1 MGSGIARA
9 VTSVARPVSGGSTS
23 FPTSGF
29 GSVFGGGGGLGQ
41 LFSQVISPVNQ
52 QPTAPVTL
60 PVTPTTPMSPIRR
73 FNAVVDPKL
82 SRTMSRPMFRPS
94 RYDGQINQLL
104 ERLIPN
110 SSISR
115 PGIESMLPSTPRE
128 VPVNIPTPPPSFSIQ
143 DYLNSSFSKR
153 PTMGTMALVPITLP
167 TGETYNLRSGG
178 DASNFRDFL
187 QSIGRNP
194 QDIENIFR
202 RNELAM
208 ARGGRVNYQDGGQ
221 TKTPP
226 KFIPMDLESVAFRL
240 FKDNLDNLTYNQKQ
254 TVYDYIEQNRNK
266 KANGGRMAYAN
277 EGILMGSSLTGK
289 PFGISDADLQKNY
302 TLASPPGTFFPI
314 YERKMGL
321 FTNPDGSY
329 PGENMPNS
337 IQALPRPGMPTTQIQ
352 SPSQTESIREALMS
366 LPQTRSN
373 PRMSAMRKLNQVQDP
388 RMIRLM
394 QMLRRQPAAMG
405 GIMNLKMGGTPVEMD
420 LRAKG
425 GFVPIGKK
433 ERADDVPARLS
444 KNEFVFT
451 AKAVRNAGGGDIRE
465 GARKMY
471 NLMNK
476 LEAKR

>member
-1 MGSGIARA
+1 MGSIARA
-9 VTSVARPVSGGSTS
+9 ISSVAQPVSGGSTN

-29 GSVFGGGGGLGQ
+29 GSGIGQAFQQLINQGALTPATGL
-41 LFSQVISPVNQ
+41 
-52 QPTAPVTL
+52 PVTIPTPVTP
-60 PVTPTTPMSPIRR
+60 PVTPTTSMSPIRR
-73 FNAVVDPKL
+73 FNAVVDPRL
-82 SRTMSRPMFRPS
+82 SRTMSRPMFKPS

-104 ERLIPN
+104 ERL
-110 SSISR
+110 
-115 PGIESMLPSTPRE
+115 GIGSYST
-128 VPVNIPTPPPSFSIQ
+128 
-143 DYLNSSFSKR
+143 
-153 PTMGTMALVPITLP
+153 
-167 TGETYNLRSGG
+167 
-178 DASNFRDFL
+178 
-187 QSIGRNP
+187 
-194 QDIENIFR
+194 
-202 RNELAM
+202 
-208 ARGGRVNYQDGGQ
+208 GGRVNYQDGGQ

-226 KFIPMDLESVAFRL
+226 KYIPLNMESVAKEMFGTT
-240 FKDNLDNLTYNQKQ
+240 NLDNLTYNQRQ
-254 TVYDYIEQNRNK
+254 AIMNYIEDKRSK
-266 KANGGRMAYAN
+266 KAYGGRIGYADGTPAAGLAIRLN
-277 EGILMGSSLTGK
+277 RPIQSGDPLGSYYDDGKGPLTPGFLNDSYGPVNSLTGLR
-289 PFGISDADLQKNY
+289 P
-302 TLASPPGTFFPI
+302 
-314 YERKMGL
+314 MGL

-329 PGENMPNS
+329 PGENMPNP
-337 IQALPRPGMPTTQIQ
+337 IQAIPRPGQYSTQIQ
-352 SPSQTESIREALMS
+352 SPPQTELIKEALMS

-373 PRMSAMRKLNQVQDP
+373 PRMSAMRKFNQVQDP

>member
-1 MGSGIARA
+1 MGSIARA
-9 VTSVARPVSGGSTS
+9 VSSVAQPVSGGSTS
-23 FPTSGF
+23 FPTGGLGGIF
-29 GSVFGGGGGLGQ
+29 GSGGLGQ

-73 FNAVVDPKL
+73 FNAVVDPRL
-82 SRTMSRPMFRPS
+82 SRTMTRPMFRPS

-104 ERLIPN
+104 ERL
-110 SSISR
+110 
-115 PGIESMLPSTPRE
+115 GIGSYAT
-128 VPVNIPTPPPSFSIQ
+128 
-143 DYLNSSFSKR
+143 
-153 PTMGTMALVPITLP
+153 
-167 TGETYNLRSGG
+167 
-178 DASNFRDFL
+178 
-187 QSIGRNP
+187 
-194 QDIENIFR
+194 
-202 RNELAM
+202 
-208 ARGGRVNYQDGGQ
+208 GGRVNYQDGGQ
-221 TKTPP
+221 TKTSP
-226 KFIPMDLESVAFRL
+226 KYIPLNMESVAKEMFGTT
-240 FKDNLDNLTYNQKQ
+240 NLDNLTYNQRQ
-254 TVYDYIEQNRNK
+254 AIMNYIEDKRSK
-266 KANGGRMAYAN
+266 KAYGGRIGYADGTPAAGLVYRPEYEGPYMGPLIMGGPQRGQYYN
-277 EGILMGSSLTGK
+277 E
-289 PFGISDADLQKNY
+289 
-302 TLASPPGTFFPI
+302 PGTLRSANILPYSGGFP
-314 YERKMGL
+314 GGPL
-321 FTNPDGSY
+321 T
-329 PGENMPNS
+329 
-337 IQALPRPGMPTTQIQ
+337 PRPGVFPRLETTPQIN
-352 SPSQTESIREALMS
+352 SIKEALMS

-388 RMIRLM
+388 RMMRLM

>member
-1 MGSGIARA
+1 MGSIARA
-9 VTSVARPVSGGSTS
+9 ISSVAQPVSGGSTN

-29 GSVFGGGGGLGQ
+29 GSGIGQAFQQLINQGALTPATGL
-41 LFSQVISPVNQ
+41 
-52 QPTAPVTL
+52 PVTIPTPVTP
-60 PVTPTTPMSPIRR
+60 PVTPTTSMSPIRR
-73 FNAVVDPKL
+73 FNAVVDPRL
-82 SRTMSRPMFRPS
+82 SRTMSRPMFKPS

-104 ERLIPN
+104 ERLGITSLAAPQR
-110 SSISR
+110 R
-115 PGIESMLPSTPRE
+115 PDVDQLGRRYDDPR
-128 VPVNIPTPPPSFSIQ
+128 
-143 DYLNSSFSKR
+143 YYK
-153 PTMGTMALVPITLP
+153 M
-167 TGETYNLRSGG
+167 
-178 DASNFRDFL
+178 
-187 QSIGRNP
+187 
-194 QDIENIFR
+194 
-202 RNELAM
+202 
-208 ARGGRVNYQDGGQ
+208 GGRVNYQDGGSS
-221 TKTPP
+221 KTPP

-266 KANGGRMAYAN
+266 KANGGRIGYADGTPAAGLAIRLN
-277 EGILMGSSLTGK
+277 RPIQSGDPMGSFYDSGPALR
-289 PFGISDADLQKNY
+289 A
-302 TLASPPGTFFPI
+302 
-314 YERKMGL
+314 
-321 FTNPDGSY
+321 
-329 PGENMPNS
+329 
-337 IQALPRPGMPTTQIQ
+337 QALPRPGMPMMSTPRSEIAPQIN
-352 SPSQTESIREALMS
+352 SIKEAMMS

-373 PRMSAMRKLNQVQDP
+373 PRMSAMRKFNQVQDP

>member
-1 MGSGIARA
+1 MGSIARA
-9 VTSVARPVSGGSTS
+9 ITSVAQPVSGGSTS
-23 FPTSGF
+23 FPTGGLGGIF
-29 GSVFGGGGGLGQ
+29 GSGGLGQ

-73 FNAVVDPKL
+73 FNAVVDPRL
-82 SRTMSRPMFRPS
+82 SRTMTRPMFRPS

-104 ERLIPN
+104 ERL
-110 SSISR
+110 
-115 PGIESMLPSTPRE
+115 GIGSYAT
-128 VPVNIPTPPPSFSIQ
+128 
-143 DYLNSSFSKR
+143 
-153 PTMGTMALVPITLP
+153 
-167 TGETYNLRSGG
+167 
-178 DASNFRDFL
+178 
-187 QSIGRNP
+187 
-194 QDIENIFR
+194 
-202 RNELAM
+202 
-208 ARGGRVNYQDGGQ
+208 GGRVNYQDGGQ
-221 TKTPP
+221 TKTSP
-226 KFIPMDLESVAFRL
+226 KYIPLNMESVAKEMFGTT
-240 FKDNLDNLTYNQKQ
+240 NLDNLTYNQKQ
-254 TVYDYIEQNRNK
+254 SIMNYIEDKRSK
-266 KANGGRMAYAN
+266 KANGGRIGYADGTPAAGFVYRPEY
-277 EGILMGSSLTGK
+277 EGPYMGPL
-289 PFGISDADLQKNY
+289 I
-302 TLASPPGTFFPI
+302 
-314 YERKMGL
+314 MGGPQRGQYYNAPAL
-321 FTNPDGSY
+321 RA
-329 PGENMPNS
+329 
-337 IQALPRPGMPTTQIQ
+337 QALPRPGMPTTQIQ

-476 LEAKR
+476 LEARK

>member
-1 MGSGIARA
+1 MGSIARA
-9 VTSVARPVSGGSTS
+9 VSSVAQPVSGGSTN

-29 GSVFGGGGGLGQ
+29 GSGIGQAFQQLINQGALTPATGL
-41 LFSQVISPVNQ
+41 
-52 QPTAPVTL
+52 PVTIPTPVTP
-60 PVTPTTPMSPIRR
+60 PVTPTTSMSPIRR
-73 FNAVVDPKL
+73 FNAVVDPRL
-82 SRTMSRPMFRPS
+82 SRTMSRPMFKPS

-104 ERLIPN
+104 ERLGITSLAAPQR
-110 SSISR
+110 R
-115 PGIESMLPSTPRE
+115 PDVDQLGRRYDDPR
-128 VPVNIPTPPPSFSIQ
+128 
-143 DYLNSSFSKR
+143 YYK
-153 PTMGTMALVPITLP
+153 M
-167 TGETYNLRSGG
+167 
-178 DASNFRDFL
+178 
-187 QSIGRNP
+187 
-194 QDIENIFR
+194 
-202 RNELAM
+202 
-208 ARGGRVNYQDGGQ
+208 GGRVNYQDGGSS
-221 TKTPP
+221 KTPP

-266 KANGGRMAYAN
+266 KANGGRIGYADGTPAAGLAIRLN
-277 EGILMGSSLTGK
+277 RPIQSGDPMGSFYDSGPALR
-289 PFGISDADLQKNY
+289 A
-302 TLASPPGTFFPI
+302 
-314 YERKMGL
+314 
-321 FTNPDGSY
+321 
-329 PGENMPNS
+329 
-337 IQALPRPGMPTTQIQ
+337 QALPRPGMPTTQIQ

-373 PRMSAMRKLNQVQDP
+373 PRMSAMRKFNQVQDP

>member
-1 MGSGIARA
+1 MGSIARA
-9 VTSVARPVSGGSTS
+9 ITSVAQPVSGGSTS
-23 FPTSGF
+23 FPTGGLGGIF
-29 GSVFGGGGGLGQ
+29 GSGGLGQ

-73 FNAVVDPKL
+73 FNAVVDPRL
-82 SRTMSRPMFRPS
+82 SRTMSRPMFKPS

-104 ERLIPN
+104 ERLGITSLAAPQR
-110 SSISR
+110 R
-115 PGIESMLPSTPRE
+115 PDVDQLGRRYDDPR
-128 VPVNIPTPPPSFSIQ
+128 
-143 DYLNSSFSKR
+143 YYK
-153 PTMGTMALVPITLP
+153 M
-167 TGETYNLRSGG
+167 
-178 DASNFRDFL
+178 
-187 QSIGRNP
+187 
-194 QDIENIFR
+194 
-202 RNELAM
+202 
-208 ARGGRVNYQDGGQ
+208 GGRVNYQDGGSS
-221 TKTPP
+221 KTPP

-266 KANGGRMAYAN
+266 KANGGRIGYADGTPAAGLVYRPEY
-277 EGILMGSSLTGK
+277 EGPYMGPL
-289 PFGISDADLQKNY
+289 I
-302 TLASPPGTFFPI
+302 
-314 YERKMGL
+314 MGGPQRGQYYNAPAL
-321 FTNPDGSY
+321 RA
-329 PGENMPNS
+329 
-337 IQALPRPGMPTTQIQ
+337 QALPRPGMPMMSTPRSEVAPQIN
-352 SPSQTESIREALMS
+352 SIKEAMMS

>member
-1 MGSGIARA
+1 MGSIFRNSGI
-9 VTSVARPVSGGSTS
+9 
-23 FPTSGF
+23 
-29 GSVFGGGGGLGQ
+29 LDMI
-41 LFSQVISPVNQ
+41 SQVASPVNQ
-52 QPTAPVTL
+52 QPTTPVVP
-60 PVTPTTPMSPIRR
+60 PVTPVNTAVPISPVRR
-73 FNAVVDPKL
+73 FNAVVDPRL

-94 RYDGQINQLL
+94 RYDGAINQLL
-104 ERLIPN
+104 QRIVPGFSTQESGITSLAAPQR
-110 SSISR
+110 R
-115 PGIESMLPSTPRE
+115 PDVDQLGRRYDDPR
-128 VPVNIPTPPPSFSIQ
+128 
-143 DYLNSSFSKR
+143 YYK
-153 PTMGTMALVPITLP
+153 M
-167 TGETYNLRSGG
+167 
-178 DASNFRDFL
+178 
-187 QSIGRNP
+187 
-194 QDIENIFR
+194 
-202 RNELAM
+202 
-208 ARGGRVNYQDGGQ
+208 GGRVNYQDGGSS
-221 TKTPP
+221 KTPP

-266 KANGGRMAYAN
+266 KANGGRIGYADGTPAAGLAIRLN
-277 EGILMGSSLTGK
+277 RPIQSGDPIGSFYDSGPALR
-289 PFGISDADLQKNY
+289 A
-302 TLASPPGTFFPI
+302 
-314 YERKMGL
+314 
-321 FTNPDGSY
+321 
-329 PGENMPNS
+329 
-337 IQALPRPGMPTTQIQ
+337 QALPRPGMPTTQIQ

-476 LEAKR
+476 LEARK

>member
-1 MGSGIARA
+1 MGSIARA
-9 VTSVARPVSGGSTS
+9 ITSVAQPVTGGSTS
-23 FPTSGF
+23 FPTGGMF
-29 GSVFGGGGGLGQ
+29 GSGLGQ

-52 QPTAPVTL
+52 QPTTPVTL
-60 PVTPTTPMSPIRR
+60 PITPTTPTTPMSPIRR
-73 FNAVVDPKL
+73 FNAVVDPRL

-104 ERLIPN
+104 EKL
-110 SSISR
+110 
-115 PGIESMLPSTPRE
+115 GIGSYAT
-128 VPVNIPTPPPSFSIQ
+128 
-143 DYLNSSFSKR
+143 
-153 PTMGTMALVPITLP
+153 
-167 TGETYNLRSGG
+167 
-178 DASNFRDFL
+178 
-187 QSIGRNP
+187 
-194 QDIENIFR
+194 
-202 RNELAM
+202 
-208 ARGGRVNYQDGGQ
+208 GGRVNYQDGGQ

-266 KANGGRMAYAN
+266 KANGGRIGYADGTPAAGLVFN
-277 EGILMGSSLTGK
+277 PGPYEGPYTGPLIMGG
-289 PFGISDADLQKNY
+289 PQRGQYYNQ
-302 TLASPPGTFFPI
+302 PGTLRSANIMPGTGGFP
-314 YERKMGL
+314 GGPL
-321 FTNPDGSY
+321 
-329 PGENMPNS
+329 
-337 IQALPRPGMPTTQIQ
+337 QQ
-352 SPSQTESIREALMS
+352 ESTKEALMS
-366 LPQTRSN
+366 LLQTRSN

-388 RMIRLM
+388 RMMRLM

-451 AKAVRNAGGGDIRE
+451 AKAVRNAGNGDIRE
-465 GARKMY
+465 GARRMY

>member
-1 MGSGIARA
+1 MGSIARA
-9 VTSVARPVSGGSTS
+9 ISSVAQPVSGGSTN

-29 GSVFGGGGGLGQ
+29 GSGIGQAFQQLINQGALTPATGL
-41 LFSQVISPVNQ
+41 
-52 QPTAPVTL
+52 PVTIPTPVTP
-60 PVTPTTPMSPIRR
+60 PVTPTTSMSPIRR
-73 FNAVVDPKL
+73 FNAVVDPRL
-82 SRTMSRPMFRPS
+82 SRTMTRPMFRPS

-104 ERLIPN
+104 ERL
-110 SSISR
+110 
-115 PGIESMLPSTPRE
+115 GIGSYST
-128 VPVNIPTPPPSFSIQ
+128 
-143 DYLNSSFSKR
+143 
-153 PTMGTMALVPITLP
+153 
-167 TGETYNLRSGG
+167 
-178 DASNFRDFL
+178 
-187 QSIGRNP
+187 
-194 QDIENIFR
+194 
-202 RNELAM
+202 
-208 ARGGRVNYQDGGQ
+208 GGRVNYQDGGQ

-226 KFIPMDLESVAFRL
+226 KFIPLNMESVAKEMFGTT
-240 FKDNLDNLTYNQKQ
+240 NLDNLTYNQRQ
-254 TVYDYIEQNRNK
+254 TIMDYIEDKRSK
-266 KANGGRMAYAN
+266 KAYGGRIGYADGTPAAGLVYRPEY
-277 EGILMGSSLTGK
+277 EGPYMGPL
-289 PFGISDADLQKNY
+289 I
-302 TLASPPGTFFPI
+302 
-314 YERKMGL
+314 MGGPQRGQYYNTPAL
-321 FTNPDGSY
+321 RA
-329 PGENMPNS
+329 
-337 IQALPRPGMPTTQIQ
+337 QALPRPGMPMMSAPRPEVAPQID
-352 SPSQTESIREALMS
+352 SIKEAMMS